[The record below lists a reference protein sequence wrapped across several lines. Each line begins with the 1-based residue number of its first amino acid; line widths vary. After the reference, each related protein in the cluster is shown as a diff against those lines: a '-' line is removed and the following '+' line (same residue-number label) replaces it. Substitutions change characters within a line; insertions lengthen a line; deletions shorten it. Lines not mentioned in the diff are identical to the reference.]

1 MIFAEYDIN
10 QISNLLDSVPQ
21 RHENGFT
28 WTIRNEE
35 LKDKLIFTLY
45 TNVTSLNNT
54 SDNLNSNLNDNLNSN
69 LNDNLNANLETSNLI
84 SILTQMGTIEL
95 HNCTSYMLFE
105 PDEVIFI
112 SSTSEKI
119 SSLIV
124 GKKGTVS
131 LFSNIERKLIGAD
144 FAELDTAFLMSA
156 MQLALT
162 ESIIE

>member
-1 MIFAEYDIN
+1 MIFEENDIKK
-10 QISNLLDSVPQ
+10 ISDLLESIPQ
-21 RHENGFT
+21 LHESGYT
-28 WTIRNEE
+28 WTMRNEE

-45 TNVTSLNNT
+45 TNLVGIDGNT
-54 SDNLNSNLNDNLNSN
+54 DENC
-69 LNDNLNANLETSNLI
+69 NLI

-112 SSTSEKI
+112 SATADKI

-124 GKKGTVS
+124 GKKGTIS
-131 LFSNIERKLIGAD
+131 LYTNIDKKLIGAD
-144 FAELDTAFLMSA
+144 FAELDTAYIMSA

-162 ESIIE
+162 EAII